1 MHFCNQCGNMYYVKI
16 LKQDNDSED
25 SNNDE
30 ALIYYCRKCGNE
42 DTELYKNTNNLCVS
56 KTHIIGETQ
65 DFKNI
70 INEYTKHDPT
80 LPRINTIDCPNRDCL
95 TNKTKKNGVDGDGD
109 GDGDDKNEIV
119 KEIIYMR
126 YDNSNMKFI
135 YLCTTCDNVWTN

>member
-16 LKQDNDSED
+16 LKQENESGE

-42 DTELYKNTNNLCVS
+42 DSELYKNTNNLCVS

-80 LPRINTIDCPNRDCL
+80 LPRINTIDCPNKDCM
-95 TNKTKKNGVDGDGD
+95 TNKTKNIGGENSSQE
-109 GDGDDKNEIV
+109 DDKNQIE
-119 KEIIYMR
+119 KEIIYLR